1 LLSRK
6 RFDATEDRSRNRS
19 AYADQS
25 DTEVMHPINPEGTCP
40 RKPRSSWH
48 CL

>member
-1 LLSRK
+1 LRLIGVR
-6 RFDATEDRSRNRS
+6 RSVRYRGH
-19 AYADQS
+19 APDQS
-25 DTEVMHPINPEGTCP
+25 RGTCP